1 MSEVENLES
10 RLRTAER
17 RIQGLGAVVIV
28 LAGILLMGAIRPN
41 PDVIRT
47 RGLVITDES
56 GRERIVLGAPM
67 GEVSKDPKLSLTSG
81 LAVLDSVG
89 NLHVAVG
96 TNNPLVVTP
105 GVTGTRIAE
114 AAGLTIY
121 DPRDG
126 RERGGIGAFTD
137 GRANVCL
144 DYGSK
149 PKEAVCMAVAP
160 ADQYAAVLIN
170 GTPNEEVFDRVV
182 MFAGADGSG
191 SIKVFGGR
199 ENRGGVMLR
208 AGTGSPSITMYDS
221 TGTPLLGPGTQ

>member
-1 MSEVENLES
+1 MSELEDLQG

-17 RIQGLGAVVIV
+17 RIQGLGAAVVA
-28 LAGILLMGAIRPN
+28 LAGLLLMGAIVPG
-41 PDVIRT
+41 PDVVRA
-47 RGLVITDES
+47 RGLVITDET

-67 GEVSKDPKLSLTSG
+67 GEVSQDPKLSLTTG

-96 TNNPLVVTP
+96 ANNPLVVAP
-105 GVTGTRIAE
+105 GVMGARIAE

-126 RERGGIGAFTD
+126 RERGGIGAFAD

-160 ADQYAAVLIN
+160 GDQYAAVLIN
-170 GTPNEEVFDRVV
+170 GTPNEEVFDRVA

-208 AGTGSPSITMYDS
+208 AGSGAPSITMFDS
-221 TGTPLLGPGTQ
+221 TGTPVVDPGTP